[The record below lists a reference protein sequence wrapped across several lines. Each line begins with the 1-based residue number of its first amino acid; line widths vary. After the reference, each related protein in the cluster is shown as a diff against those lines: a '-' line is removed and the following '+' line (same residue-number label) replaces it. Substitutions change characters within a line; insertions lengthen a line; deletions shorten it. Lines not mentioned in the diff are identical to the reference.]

1 MPAAMRDAFRRAV
14 LEYLSDPNQL
24 DQLLDEL
31 DKVRQRIAPPAWLT
45 IPCGH

>member
-1 MPAAMRDAFRRAV
+1 MRDAFYHAV

-24 DQLLDEL
+24 GQLLDEL
-31 DKVRQRIAPPAWLT
+31 DKVRQGIAPVEWLT